1 MQELISSPIVPSSFR
16 DPSGFVFWQDGALYR
31 QVNAVYRSNYDHLM
45 GSGLYENLTAGG
57 LLIPHDEVDV
67 APPRPELLYKVIQ
80 PQLVPF
86 ISYPYE
92 WSFSQLKDAAIAVL
106 NIEKTCLD
114 FGMSLK
120 DCSAYNMQFTGGR
133 PVLIDTLSFEE
144 YRDGYPWVSYR
155 QFCQHF
161 LAPLALMSCR
171 DVRLNQLLRVYID
184 GVPLD
189 LASSLLPFR
198 TRLSFPLL
206 SHLHLH
212 ARSQKRYAGRAP
224 YRGSFRMS
232 RLSFLGIIDS
242 LESAIRKLRWNPQR
256 TEWADYYDDTNYSS
270 AAFEDKK
277 RAVFAFLQRIRPT
290 NVWDL
295 GANLGT
301 FSRLASSQDIFT
313 VSIDMDQAAVEKN
326 YLECVK
332 EKEGNILPLV
342 MDLTNPSPD
351 IGWGNAERMSLLERG
366 PADTAIA
373 LALVH
378 HLAISNNVPLDRI
391 ALFLSRICRHLVI
404 EFVPKSDSQVQ
415 RLLATRED
423 IFRDYTRVA
432 FEREFERFFVVLDSA
447 PVKGSERI
455 IYLMKKKEQ

>member
-1 MQELISSPIVPSSFR
+1 
-16 DPSGFVFWQDGALYR
+16 
-31 QVNAVYRSNYDHLM
+31 
-45 GSGLYENLTAGG
+45 
-57 LLIPHDEVDV
+57 
-67 APPRPELLYKVIQ
+67 
-80 PQLVPF
+80 
-86 ISYPYE
+86 
-92 WSFSQLKDAAIAVL
+92 
-106 NIEKTCLD
+106 
-114 FGMSLK
+114 
-120 DCSAYNMQFTGGR
+120 
-133 PVLIDTLSFEE
+133 
-144 YRDGYPWVSYR
+144 
-155 QFCQHF
+155 
-161 LAPLALMSCR
+161 
-171 DVRLNQLLRVYID
+171 
-184 GVPLD
+184 
-189 LASSLLPFR
+189 
-198 TRLSFPLL
+198 
-206 SHLHLH
+206 
-212 ARSQKRYAGRAP
+212 
-224 YRGSFRMS
+224 MS

-277 RAVFAFLQRIRPT
+277 RAVFAFLERIKPT

-432 FEREFERFFVVLDSA
+432 FEREFERFFIVLDSA